1 MVDGFSSVL
10 NLSSDGNVA
19 LGSPQSCTVLLEG
32 ISVMLSNRL
41 KELIKQLSLSF
52 LILKLDAK

>member
-1 MVDGFSSVL
+1 M
-10 NLSSDGNVA
+10 A
-19 LGSPQSCTVLLEG
+19 LGSPYSYTFFLEG
-32 ISVMLSNRL
+32 ISIMLSNQL